1 MATPE
6 QKLWVE
12 AWRRAGPRL
21 QQVRDAELKSLD
33 ENAGLR
39 FLNSKPPVDPR
50 HSGMVAFQAWM
61 MRWRAL
67 QLQRELQEALRK

>member
-39 FLNSKPPVDPR
+39 FLNSKPSADPR
-50 HSGMVAFQAWM
+50 QSGMVAFQAWM
-61 MRWRAL
+61 MRWKAL
-67 QLQRELQEALRK
+67 QLQQELQAALRQ